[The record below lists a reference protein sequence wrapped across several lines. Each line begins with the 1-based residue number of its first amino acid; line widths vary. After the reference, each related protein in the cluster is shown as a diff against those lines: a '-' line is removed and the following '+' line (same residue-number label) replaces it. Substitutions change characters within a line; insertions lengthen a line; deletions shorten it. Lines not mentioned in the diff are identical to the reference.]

1 MRLRQIWLKGGESI
15 SGSKS
20 SEADS
25 EISAPLVQAIV
36 AAAHR
41 WLERH
46 TAECHTDGVS
56 GTPLNRSVLTYF
68 VMLCFGP
75 GSSWKIKPRH
85 RLTLTDDATAWFN
98 KKFGAHPGKSE
109 NAIIL
114 KVRSYQMHKRIN
126 AARLSQTCC
135 SCIVS
140 NSSMRYTAERSS
152 RSTATRRTAM
162 AALSL
167 RTN

>member
-1 MRLRQIWLKGGESI
+1 M
-15 SGSKS
+15 
-20 SEADS
+20 
-25 EISAPLVQAIV
+25 
-36 AAAHR
+36 
-41 WLERH
+41 
-46 TAECHTDGVS
+46 S

-68 VMLCFGP
+68 VMLCFRP

-85 RLTLTDDATAWFN
+85 TVTLSDDATAWFN

-126 AARLSQTCC
+126 AARLTQTCC

-167 RTN
+167 RTNAENTTSSPTSAPSWAVGEAAATATSEISLHQLANQIAKRIDAAHKN